1 MELVNYQLEFG
12 CWLFGH
18 YHDNRTID
26 LRHILL
32 LEDIKQLT
40 IVPSRYNT
48 GKAERSTGT
57 YPCFSLLCHKI
68 MAIMPERRESNEY
81 QKTN

>member
-40 IVPSRYNT
+40 
-48 GKAERSTGT
+48 
-57 YPCFSLLCHKI
+57 
-68 MAIMPERRESNEY
+68 
-81 QKTN
+81 